1 MRLYA
6 SKRRHTP
13 QENRVHLKEAKYRMT
28 EWNKLIPKPK
38 SRFLRVKCLKCG
50 NEQLLY
56 SNATNKVTCNVCGEV
71 LAEPTGGRAKIKG
84 EIQTVL
90 E

>member
-1 MRLYA
+1 MEYM
-6 SKRRHTP
+6 S
-13 QENRVHLKEAKYRMT
+13 

-38 SRFLRVKCLKCG
+38 SQFLRVKCMKCG

-56 SNATNKVTCNVCGEV
+56 SNPVNKVTCNVCGET
-71 LAEPTGGRAKIKG
+71 LAEPTGGKAKIKG
-84 EIQTVL
+84 EITATL

>member
-1 MRLYA
+1 
-6 SKRRHTP
+6 
-13 QENRVHLKEAKYRMT
+13 MT

-38 SRFLRVKCLKCG
+38 SCFLRVKCQKCG

-56 SNATNKVTCNVCGEV
+56 SNTVNKVNCNVCGET
-71 LAEPTGGRAKIKG
+71 LAEPRGGKAKIKG
-84 EIQTVL
+84 EITTIL

>member
-1 MRLYA
+1 M
-6 SKRRHTP
+6 S
-13 QENRVHLKEAKYRMT
+13 

-38 SRFLRVKCLKCG
+38 SKFIRVKCLKCG

-56 SNATNKVTCNVCGEV
+56 SHATTKVKCNVCDET
-71 LAEPTGGRAKIKG
+71 LAEPTGGKAKIKG
-84 EIQTVL
+84 EILTAF

>member
-1 MRLYA
+1 
-6 SKRRHTP
+6 
-13 QENRVHLKEAKYRMT
+13 MT

-38 SRFLRVKCLKCG
+38 SKFLRVKWLKCG

-56 SNATNKVTCNVCGEV
+56 SNATNKVTCNVCNET

-84 EIQTVL
+84 EILTVF

>member
-1 MRLYA
+1 M
-6 SKRRHTP
+6 
-13 QENRVHLKEAKYRMT
+13 EAKHMT

-38 SRFLRVKCLKCG
+38 SRFFRVKCQKCG

-56 SNATNKVTCNVCGEV
+56 SNPVNKVTCNVCGET
-71 LAEPTGGRAKIKG
+71 LAEPTGGKAKIKG
-84 EIQTVL
+84 EITATF